1 MAVPNHIAFLCDGNR
16 RWAKARGMSP
26 LEGHRSGL
34 SDFTNLIN
42 YFTEKGV
49 SALTFFIFS
58 TENWNRSDEEVSFLM
73 SLYEKVFDNY
83 EKADIAK
90 RIKFQTI
97 GRRDRIPV
105 PLLKNAE
112 KLERTTAGNTKG
124 TVAFALDYGGQ
135 DEIVRAANAAI
146 IKGKPVDA
154 AAFGSFLD
162 GGLPPVDLVV
172 RTSQEIRISNFML
185 WHMAY
190 AEFLFIPQFW
200 PEYVE
205 SQPLW
210 EETLK
215 EYENRNRRFGGG
227 VEKHYAEKNK

>member
-112 KLERTTAGNTKG
+112 KSLVKKK
-124 TVAFALDYGGQ
+124 FLM
-135 DEIVRAANAAI
+135 IRA
-146 IKGKPVDA
+146 D
-154 AAFGSFLD
+154 
-162 GGLPPVDLVV
+162 
-172 RTSQEIRISNFML
+172 
-185 WHMAY
+185 
-190 AEFLFIPQFW
+190 
-200 PEYVE
+200 
-205 SQPLW
+205 
-210 EETLK
+210 
-215 EYENRNRRFGGG
+215 
-227 VEKHYAEKNK
+227 